1 MISRESTSRR
11 QHQARVNRCQ
21 EDWRP
26 HCRSYSQRVRRSCG
40 RDSRLRLAVNRNVK
54 TVLAVSILFGM
65 STGIYE
71 FVLPF
76 YLKERGLSYE
86 QMGVVFAIAAAGMLG
101 LRIVMGRL
109 ADLWG
114 RKPFYGLALGGTGV
128 AMWLTSLSAS
138 LLGQVVLKTVREA
151 MLLTRDTLH
160 PVVLYEESR
169 GKFMSFL
176 GKTRGFEFL
185 FQAAGTIISGL
196 TLSGAVVL
204 GVVLPAL
211 GTGGNLRLAALLTG
225 AAFLIF
231 WLAFRESW
239 GAHQRVGSRGLGEL
253 LSFDLHRNLK
263 VIAISVLIF
272 NIGLTTSHSF
282 VMMLYFPDKFGVSKQ
297 LVSTVMVGHRLTI
310 ALPLLLAGTLV
321 TRNLKAVYIWTLAA
335 EGAVIA
341 ASAMIP
347 SFYGAAG
354 VWLLHDLI
362 GAGVWTPIQSLIIQE
377 HTRPETRALEMGK
390 VLAFGGIGTI
400 LGPLLSGFL
409 YQRIGVNAPFIAS
422 GVLMIVAAA
431 ALTPLRLAERAGVA
445 SG

>member
-1 MISRESTSRR
+1 MRVWGGSVSPARR
-11 QHQARVNRCQ
+11 
-21 EDWRP
+21 
-26 HCRSYSQRVRRSCG
+26 
-40 RDSRLRLAVNRNVK
+40 LLVNRNVK

-86 QMGVVFAIAAAGMLG
+86 AMGVIFAIAAAGMLG

-114 RKPFYGLALGGTGV
+114 RKPFYGLALGGSSV
-128 AMWLTSLSAS
+128 AMWLTSVAS
-138 LLGQVVLKTVREA
+138 SGLQQGLLKTLREA

-185 FQAAGTIISGL
+185 FQAFGTIICGL
-196 TLSGAVVL
+196 TLSGAIVL
-204 GVVLPAL
+204 GLVLPAL
-211 GTGGNLRLAALLTG
+211 GTGGNLRLAAVLTG
-225 AAFLIF
+225 VGFLIF
-231 WLAFRESW
+231 WLVFRESW
-239 GAHQRVGSRGLGEL
+239 VPHQRVGSRGLAEL

-263 VIAISVLIF
+263 VIAVSILIF

-297 LVSTVMVGHRLTI
+297 IVSAVMVGHRLTI

-335 EGAVIA
+335 EGAVISL
-341 ASAMIP
+341 SACIP

-390 VLAFGGIGTI
+390 VLAFGSIGTI
-400 LGPLLSGFL
+400 VGPLLSGFL
-409 YQRIGVNAPFIAS
+409 YQRVGVNAPFIAS
-422 GVLMIVAAA
+422 GVLMIIAAA
-431 ALTPLRLAERAGVA
+431 ALAPLRLTRGAEVA
-445 SG
+445 AQ

>member
-1 MISRESTSRR
+1 
-11 QHQARVNRCQ
+11 
-21 EDWRP
+21 
-26 HCRSYSQRVRRSCG
+26 
-40 RDSRLRLAVNRNVK
+40 VNRNVK

-76 YLKERGLSYE
+76 YLKEQGISYE
-86 QMGVVFAIAAAGMLG
+86 TMGAIFAVAAAGMLG
-101 LRIVMGRL
+101 LRVVMGRL

-114 RKPFYGLALGGTGV
+114 RKPFYGLSLGGSAI

-138 LLGQVVLKTVREA
+138 ALGQGALKTVREA

-160 PVVLYEESR
+160 PIVLYEESR

-185 FQAAGTIISGL
+185 FQAAGTVICGL
-196 TLSGAVVL
+196 TLGGAVVL
-204 GVVLPAL
+204 GVVMPAL
-211 GTGGNLRLAALLTG
+211 GTGGNLRLAAVLT
-225 AAFLIF
+225 AAGFLVF
-231 WLAFRESW
+231 WLLFREGW
-239 GAHQRVGSRGLGEL
+239 TPHQQVGSRGVREL

-263 VIAISVLIF
+263 VIAVSVLIF
-272 NIGLTTSHSF
+272 NVGLTTSHSF
-282 VMMLYFPDKFGVSKQ
+282 VMMLYFPDKFGVSKEM
-297 LVSTVMVGHRLTI
+297 VSAVMVGHRLTI

-321 TRNLKAVYIWTLAA
+321 TRNLKTVYMWTLAA

-341 ASAMIP
+341 VAALVP

-362 GAGVWTPIQSLIIQE
+362 GAGVWTPIQSLIIQD

-409 YQRIGVNAPFIAS
+409 YQRVGINAPFIAS
-422 GVLMIVAAA
+422 GVLMIAAA
-431 ALTPLRLAERAGVA
+431 GALAPLRLTDRV
-445 SG
+445 

>member
-1 MISRESTSRR
+1 M
-11 QHQARVNRCQ
+11 
-21 EDWRP
+21 
-26 HCRSYSQRVRRSCG
+26 
-40 RDSRLRLAVNRNVK
+40 NRNVK

-76 YLKERGLSYE
+76 YLKERGISYE
-86 QMGVVFAIAAAGMLG
+86 TMGAIFAVAAAGMLG
-101 LRIVMGRL
+101 LRVVMGRL

-114 RKPFYGLALGGTGV
+114 RKPFYGLSLGGSAV

-138 LLGQVVLKTVREA
+138 ALGQGALKTVREA

-160 PVVLYEESR
+160 PIVLYEESR

-185 FQAAGTIISGL
+185 FQAAGTVISGL
-196 TLSGAVVL
+196 TLGGAMVL
-204 GVVLPAL
+204 GVVMPAL
-211 GTGGNLRLAALLTG
+211 GTGGNLRLAAVLT
-225 AAFLIF
+225 AAGFFVF
-231 WLAFRESW
+231 WLLFREGWSP
-239 GAHQRVGSRGLGEL
+239 HQRVGSRGLREL

-272 NIGLTTSHSF
+272 NVGLTTSHSF

-297 LVSTVMVGHRLTI
+297 MVSAVMVGHRLTI

-321 TRNLKAVYIWTLAA
+321 TRNLKSVYMWTLAA
-335 EGAVIA
+335 EGAVISVA
-341 ASAMIP
+341 ALVP
-347 SFYGAAG
+347 NFYGAAG

-362 GAGVWTPIQSLIIQE
+362 GAGVWTPIQSLIIQD

-390 VLAFGGIGTI
+390 VLAFGSIGTI

-409 YQRIGVNAPFIAS
+409 YQRVGVNAPFIAS
-422 GVLMIVAAA
+422 GLLMIVAAG
-431 ALTPLRLAERAGVA
+431 ALGPLRLEERG
-445 SG
+445 